1 MNRFLAVTL
10 SLLAAFSLSLAQQ
23 KEKKSGNSSDAEA
36 QVKEL
41 DRQAFDAFLRQD
53 ASWSEKNLAENY
65 VGIGP
70 NGAVSNKQQEIAAT
84 KAGDLKVESGTM
96 DEQQVRIHGD
106 AAVVTWK
113 VTLKLTYK
121 GQDGSGQYR
130 GMTVYAK
137 RGGQWQSVASQATKI
152 AQQ

>member
-1 MNRFLAVTL
+1 MKRILATTL
-10 SLLAAFSLSLAQQ
+10 SLLAAFSLTLGQQ
-23 KEKKSGNSSDAEA
+23 KEKKSGNSSNPEA

-84 KAGDLKVESGTM
+84 KAGDLKIESGTM
-96 DEQQVRIHGD
+96 DEQQISVYGD
-106 AAVVTWK
+106 AAIVTWK
-113 VTLKLTYK
+113 VTVKGTYK
-121 GQDGSGQYR
+121 GQDASGQYR
-130 GMTVYAK
+130 GMSVYAK
-137 RGGQWQSVASQATKI
+137 RGGQWQSVATQATRI

>member
-1 MNRFLAVTL
+1 MNRFLVVTL
-10 SLLAAFSLSLAQQ
+10 SLLAAFPLSLAQQ

-70 NGAVSNKQQEIAAT
+70 DGRVSNKQQDMAST
-84 KAGDLKVESGTM
+84 KAGDLKIESGTM
-96 DEQQVRIHGD
+96 DEQQINVYGD
-106 AAVVTWK
+106 AAIVTWK
-113 VTLKLTYK
+113 VTVKGAYK
-121 GQDGSGQYR
+121 GQDASGQYR

-137 RGGQWQSVASQATKI
+137 RGGQWQSVASQATRI